1 MEAGLP
7 LSSGKLGEILNFRR
21 LTTTDFDVSGW
32 MIVQDISTES
42 LTFKETVALCKSNIH
57 KVKWAN

>member
-7 LSSGKLGEILNFRR
+7 LSSRKLGEILNFRC

-32 MIVQDISTES
+32 MSVQNISTES
-42 LTFKETVALCKSNIH
+42 LTFKETVALHKSNIH